1 MKPIM
6 WAALLASVAATAY
19 VATQGGDEVEVVSK
33 GGRSDAGTSPD
44 RTADGTGDR
53 SEDRKD
59 GRKEARAGGPGPGR
73 AATPAPAG
81 KAAEA
86 ALRTRQSDQ
95 LMAAV
100 AQLQTEALRAAQ
112 KPSGASRS
120 GKSGDAAKA
129 LVVSGPWGSQLP
141 PPPPLAPPPPPAP
154 PMVPVAPPFPHA
166 WVGRYVDDVPR
177 AVIAGP
183 STTWVLKVGDVIDGQ
198 WRIDSIQE
206 RQLGVTYLPLQQS
219 LSVTMK

>member
-33 GGRSDAGTSPD
+33 GGRGDAGTSAD
-44 RTADGTGDR
+44 RTTEGTGDR
-53 SEDRKD
+53 SG
-59 GRKEARAGGPGPGR
+59 GRKEARAGASGPGR

-112 KPSGASRS
+112 KPSGSP
-120 GKSGDAAKA
+120 KSGEAVRAMA
-129 LVVSGPWGSQLP
+129 VNSPWGSQLP
-141 PPPPLAPPPPPAP
+141 PPPPPPPAP

-198 WRIDSIQE
+198 WRIDTIQE
-206 RQLGVTYLPLQQS
+206 RQLGVTYLPLQQA